1 MTNTPD
7 YHKATNMAY
16 AVLAS
21 LHISSLPVSTLSIIG
36 YCPHLRVIPYTK
48 VCARFG
54 LRWDEYMALN
64 VSERGYIC
72 RKGENAI
79 IFYNDTIDL
88 EIIRFT
94 LAHELGHYLLDHT
107 AETSVSDRE
116 ANCFARNLLCPVPIT
131 DHFDLQDIDDCCN
144 LYAVSPPAAKVV
156 LDKRELDRYHITDHH
171 YQTMIQL
178 FDLENITKAEQL
190 NPYSAQTVS
199 AFGDFSAQIYDSTSA
214 PKYRQPHRPHPGYA
228 LEWDSV
234 IV

>member
-21 LHISSLPVSTLSIIG
+21 LHISSLPISTLSIIG
-36 YCPHLRVIPYTK
+36 YCPHLRVIPYTEA
-48 VCARFG
+48 CARFG
-54 LRWDEYMALN
+54 LKWDEYMALN

-79 IFYNDTIDL
+79 IFYNDTIGF

-131 DHFDLQDIDDCCN
+131 DHFDLQDIDDCCS
-144 LYAVSPPAAKVV
+144 LYAVSPPAAEVV

-190 NPYSAQTVS
+190 NPYSAQTIS
-199 AFGDFSAQIYDSTSA
+199 AVWDFSTQIYGTPSTS
-214 PKYRQPHRPHPGYA
+214 KCCQPHRPHSGYA